1 MPQNKLLTDYTPG
14 ELPLS
19 EYPRPQLRR
28 ESFLCLNGRWD
39 YAITEGERP
48 RYYDGTILVPF
59 SPEAPLSGVERTLL
73 PHQTLWYRRTF
84 TLPDAFMQDRLLLH
98 FGAVDQCCTV
108 YLNGQAVGSHEG
120 GYLPFCFDVTDALE
134 EENELIVQVRD
145 YADTSY
151 YSTGK
156 QRHKRGGIWYTPQ
169 SGIWGTVWCESVP
182 TDYIQHLRI
191 TPLYDIGAVRVDV
204 KTALGSP
211 VYVEVL
217 DGQTVVAKGAAIGS
231 IVLDLPDFKAWSPDS
246 PFLYNMHLSAEVD
259 RVESYF
265 GMRKSYVAKD
275 NAGIPRL
282 FLNDRPIFHN
292 GLLDQGYWPDGLYTP
307 PTEQAIVDE
316 LTAVKDLGFNML
328 RKHIKVE
335 PLRWYYHCDRLGL
348 MVWQDM
354 PCGCTKPVDTV
365 KYALIPTLGLRRKK
379 DDRYAFFGR
388 TEAKGREFAENEMLD
403 LVDLL
408 YNSPSVVLWVPFN
421 EGWGQFDAARIC
433 RAIRKADDTRP
444 LDHASGWFDQGL
456 GDLNSR
462 HIYFTKIA
470 IKQDERVSAVT
481 EFGGYALAVDGHTW
495 GERGF
500 GYRGYKN
507 EEELTAAYAKLYNEQ
522 VIPQMQAGLSAAVYT
537 QLTDVEDELNG
548 LYTYDR
554 KKLKISEKTIKTIN
568 NRLKY

>member
-1 MPQNKLLTDYTPG
+1 MENKLYTQYTPD
-14 ELPLS
+14 ELPLA

-28 ESFLCLNGRWD
+28 DSFLCLNGRWD

-48 RYYDGTILVPF
+48 NYYDGTILVPF
-59 SPEAPLSGVERTLL
+59 SPEAPLSGVQRVLQ
-73 PHQTLWYRRTF
+73 PHQTLWYHRRF
-84 TLPDAFMQDRLLLH
+84 VLPDGFMKDRLILH

-120 GYLPFCFDVTDALE
+120 GYLPFSLDVTDALE
-134 EENELIVQVRD
+134 EENELLVQVRD

-182 TDYIQHLRI
+182 TDYIQKLRI

-204 KTALGSP
+204 TTALGSP

-217 DGQTVVAKGAAIGS
+217 DDDAVVAKGAAIGS
-231 IVLDLPDFKAWSPDS
+231 AVLDIPDFKAWSPDE
-246 PFLYNMHLSAEVD
+246 PFLYGLRLSGEFD
-259 RVESYF
+259 TVESYF

-275 NAGIPRL
+275 NLGVPRL
-282 FLNDRPIFHN
+282 FLNDRPLFHN

-316 LTAVKDLGFNML
+316 LTAVKELGFNML

-348 MVWQDM
+348 LVWQDM

-365 KYALIPTLGLRRKK
+365 KYALLPTLGLRRKK
-379 DDRYAFFGR
+379 DRNYSFFGR
-388 TEAKGREFAENEMLD
+388 TDAHGRAFAEQEMLD

-421 EGWGQFDAARIC
+421 EGWGQFDAVRIC
-433 RAIRKADDTRP
+433 EAIRKMDDTRP
-444 LDHASGWFDQGL
+444 IDHASGWFDQGA

-462 HIYFTKIA
+462 HIYFTKVA
-470 IKQDERVSAVT
+470 IKPDGRVSAVT
-481 EFGGYALAVDGHTW
+481 EFGGYALAVEGHTW
-495 GERGF
+495 GGRGF

-507 EEELTAAYAKLYNEQ
+507 KEELTAAYAKLYEEQ
-522 VIPQMQAGLSAAVYT
+522 IIPQMKEGLSAAVYT

-554 KKLKISEKTIKTIN
+554 KICKISEKTIKTIN